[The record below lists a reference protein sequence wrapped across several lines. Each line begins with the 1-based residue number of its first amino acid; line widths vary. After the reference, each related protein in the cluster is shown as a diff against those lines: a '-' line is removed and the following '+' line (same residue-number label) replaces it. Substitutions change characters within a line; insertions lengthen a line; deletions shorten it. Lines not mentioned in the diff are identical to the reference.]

1 MQIDEID
8 KAILEALQQDGQT
21 TISELGKLVDLSSSG
36 IQKRLKKLE
45 DQGFIESYTAILN
58 RKRLNLTL
66 LCFIEVSLRTHSRT
80 DVADFDRVIHDLPEV
95 LECHRL
101 TGGADYLL
109 KVVAY
114 DRESLDNFLMDTL
127 MPIPAIDKVKTSIV
141 LREIKETTAVPVG
154 R

>member
-8 KAILEALQQDGQT
+8 KAILNALQRDGQT

-45 DQGFIESYTAILN
+45 DQNFIDSYTAILN

-141 LREIKETTAVPVG
+141 LKEIKETTVVPVG

>member
-8 KAILEALQQDGQT
+8 QAILNALQQDGQT
-21 TISELGKLVDLSSSG
+21 TISELGKLVELSSSG

-45 DQGFIESYTAILN
+45 DQRFIESYTAILN

-80 DVADFDRVIHDLPEV
+80 DVADFDRVIQELPEV

-141 LREIKETTAVPVG
+141 LKEIKETTVVPVG

>member
-8 KAILEALQQDGQT
+8 KAILNALQQDGQT
-21 TISELGKLVDLSSSG
+21 TISELGKLVELSSSG

-45 DQGFIESYTAILN
+45 DQRFIESYTAILN
-58 RKRLNLTL
+58 RKRLKLTL

-80 DVADFDRVIHDLPEV
+80 DVADFDRVIQELPEV

-114 DRESLDNFLMDTL
+114 DRESLDNF
-127 MPIPAIDKVKTSIV
+127 
-141 LREIKETTAVPVG
+141 
-154 R
+154 